1 MKNVLLYKGE
11 IILKNIK
18 CLIAFIGLI
27 SIFIVGCSNVN
38 ENEEQIIEV
47 QKRIGDVIKYEDFNE
62 ITKNEQVQ
70 KVREILD
77 DIDWQNAKVDM
88 ARPADYRFSFHFTN
102 PKIQLEKIDLYELW
116 ISPNKDKV
124 ELVIDAASRYIQLDK
139 DKSAELFEIITGEK
153 LSDQ

>member
-18 CLIAFIGLI
+18 CLIAFIGFI
-27 SIFIVGCSNVN
+27 SIFIVGCSNVK
-38 ENEEQIIEV
+38 EHEEQIIEV
-47 QKRIGDVIKYEDFNE
+47 QKRIGDEIKYEDFNE

-70 KVREILD
+70 KVKEILD

-88 ARPADYRFSFHFTN
+88 VRPADYQFSFHFTN
-102 PKIQLEKIDLYELW
+102 PKIKQEKIDLYELW

-139 DKSAELFEIITGEK
+139 DKSADLFEIITGEK
-153 LSDQ
+153 LSGQ